1 MDARLS
7 ADGSTACATCHDP
20 DKGFSDQLTTSK
32 GIHNQFGHRNAPT
45 ILNAV
50 FNVTQFWDGRAPSLE
65 EQAKLPPL
73 NPIEMGQ
80 KAPGDV
86 VAKLGGIAEYRDD
99 FQKVFARAPDYGD
112 MGKAI
117 AAYERTQVLFDTRLI
132 ASWPATARR

>member
-1 MDARLS
+1 M
-7 ADGSTACATCHDP
+7 
-20 DKGFSDQLTTSK
+20 
-32 GIHNQFGHRNAPT
+32 
-45 ILNAV
+45 

-86 VAKLGGIAEYRDD
+86 VAKLGDIAEYRDD